1 MVKKAF
7 IGIVLLGCG
16 LSFCGSDITT
26 PARAEERV
34 EDALSGLMAEKNVEE
49 AVVGIC
55 KQKYTHPDLTIVS
68 FSGLVLEAKTTAPD
82 HTASG
87 APTHYRSR
95 PDFFVGDFIEKTAK
109 EGKCLLVVATEKS
122 FADKDYFPR
131 GLGGHII
138 EMQES
143 WKHVSVLVVNSN
155 EDAFDL
161 YPYKVAASG
170 VDGLGK
176 LTELRGQRWDEEQR
190 KHVYLED
197 WFNSFGEVKVFFD
210 ARPYSVIQAELEE
223 ETVFGGLPEIF
234 A

>member
-1 MVKKAF
+1 MKKTF
-7 IGIVLLGCG
+7 VGVVLLGCG
-16 LSFCGSDITT
+16 LSFCGSYITT

-34 EDALSGLMAEKNVEE
+34 EDAFSGLMAEKNVEE

-55 KQKYTHPDLTIVS
+55 KEKNTNPDLEVVS
-68 FSGLVLEAKTTAPD
+68 FSGLVLEAKTTAPVY
-82 HTASG
+82 TASG

-95 PDFFVGDFIEKTAK
+95 PDFFVGHFIKKTAR
-109 EGKCLLVVATEKS
+109 EGKRLLVVATEKS
-122 FADKDYFPR
+122 FADKDCFSR
-131 GLGGHII
+131 GLGGQIV
-138 EMQES
+138 EMKES

-161 YPYKVAASG
+161 YPYKVAALG

-176 LTELRGQRWDEEQR
+176 LTELRGQRWDEEQQ

-210 ARPYSVIQAELEE
+210 ARLYSVIQAELEV